1 MATVSAEPTVTSD
14 AAVQPNKPGITPP
27 TTLSPE
33 DIDSMTDGIVAALK
47 TVYDPEIPVDIYEL
61 GLIYRID
68 IDDNRFV
75 SLDMTLTAPACPVAG
90 EMPGWVET
98 AVGNVPGVSGAKATM
113 VFDPPWDQ
121 SRMSD
126 EARVALD
133 MW

>member
-1 MATVSAEPTVTSD
+1 MTSVAETAP
-14 AAVQPNKPGITPP
+14 QPNEPAVTPP
-27 TTLSPE
+27 ASLAPAE
-33 DIDSMTDGIVAALK
+33 IDNLTDGIVAALK
-47 TVYDPEIPVDIYEL
+47 TVFDPEIPVDIYEL
-61 GLIYRID
+61 GLIYRIA

-75 SLDMTLTAPACPVAG
+75 AVDMTLTAPACPVAG

-98 AVGNVPGVSGAKATM
+98 AVSSVPGVSGAKANM